1 MLPDINTDILKS
13 FSEGD
18 SKAYIHLYNQ
28 LQAPVLKFCL
38 HFVKDKD
45 IAKDITHDVFVGLYE
60 TKEKIRTDLSFRS
73 YLYAIVKNKISDFYR
88 KAVQEES
95 LREKIWEQIQQKQNE
110 AEDLLVNT
118 EYNDHLQKAL
128 DSLSPQKKLIFEL
141 SRNEQKTYQEIADN
155 LGLSKN
161 TVRNHIAET
170 TKYLKDYLLA
180 EADIVV
186 AIAIL
191 ISHIA

>member
-1 MLPDINTDILKS
+1 MLPDINTDVLQS

-18 SKAYIHLYNQ
+18 NKAYFQLYNQ
-28 LQAPVLKFCL
+28 LHVPVFRFCL

-45 IAKDITHDVFVGLYE
+45 IANDIAHDVFVGLYE
-60 TKEKIRTDLSFRS
+60 AKEKIRTDLSFRS

-88 KAVQEES
+88 KASQEES
-95 LREKIWEQIQQKQNE
+95 LREKIWEQIQQKQSE
-110 AEDLLVNT
+110 TEDILVNA

-170 TKYLKDYLLA
+170 TKYLKNYLLA

-186 AIAIL
+186 TMAIIL
-191 ISHIA
+191 SLII